1 LGLSFWRGFILPDV
15 LAIAT
20 ELDNKR
26 QQRSGYCSFWLLLLL
41 LPCIKEKKRKKPFYQ
56 PTKKTIYIA
65 DNAVR
70 DAIHTKDYTDGTL
83 LFGSSTPPLLF
94 DFSFLF
100 GLTGDGHQQHF
111 CVRPFPPGWLAGQ

>member
-1 LGLSFWRGFILPDV
+1 LFILAAAAPAAPAAAV
-15 LAIAT
+15 Y
-20 ELDNKR
+20 
-26 QQRSGYCSFWLLLLL
+26 QR
-41 LPCIKEKKRKKPFYQ
+41 KEKKRKKPFYQ

-65 DNAVR
+65 NNPVLR

-100 GLTGDGHQQHF
+100 GLTGAGHQQHF
-111 CVRPFPPGWLAGQ
+111 CVRPFPPGWLAGQQSWHICRMLISWPSRL